1 MGFLPSEEY
10 VDPVTSYGV
19 DAEQQNDPRGAD
31 RSAAVLVSKSLAC
44 TIHNR
49 MWGLDSKTPAAHDC

>member
-1 MGFLPSEEY
+1 MDFLPSEEY
-10 VDPVTSYGV
+10 VDLVTSYGV

-44 TIHNR
+44 SIHNR
-49 MWGLDSKTPAAHDC
+49 M